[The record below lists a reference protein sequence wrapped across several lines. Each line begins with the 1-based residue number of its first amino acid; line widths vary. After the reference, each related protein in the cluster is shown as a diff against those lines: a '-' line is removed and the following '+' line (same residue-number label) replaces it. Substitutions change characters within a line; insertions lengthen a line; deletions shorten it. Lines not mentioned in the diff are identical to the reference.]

1 MANTPTLE
9 QVHAAMQAVN
19 DALQDNT
26 ISEEMEDALNELCN
40 VLQGMEDAIIQDT
53 EEALVN
59 ALVGQN
65 EQLQALNKK
74 INDLACNLDTASE
87 KIKSVSTTV
96 GTIVSIVA
104 ALV

>member
-1 MANTPTLE
+1 MANTPTLA

-59 ALVGQN
+59 ALVDQN

>member
-1 MANTPTLE
+1 MANTPTLA
-9 QVHAAMQAVN
+9 QVHEAMQAVN
-19 DALQDNT
+19 NALQDNT

-59 ALVGQN
+59 ALVDQN

>member
-59 ALVGQN
+59 ALVDQN

>member
-1 MANTPTLE
+1 MANTPTLA

-19 DALQDNT
+19 EALLDNT
-26 ISEEMEDALNELCN
+26 ISDEMEDALNELCN

-59 ALVGQN
+59 ALADQN

-74 INDLACNLDTASE
+74 INDLASDLDVASE